1 MLLRNTIAMALLSV
15 LLSGALAHADKGTEL
30 KPTLAE
36 PGSVVLEESFSGGEL
51 GKGFVA
57 NKGDWQIKEEVL
69 VGREKKEDM
78 HAAVLTLQ
86 HPHRNSIIRFSF
98 QLDGATGFNLSFNH
112 AKGHL
117 FRIAANETGLTLTKD
132 ADKKDPNSKAQA
144 LAKASGKFDSGQWY
158 TLLVEIQGDKVSVQ
172 SDNGSKLDIQTSALD
187 VDKTGYRFVMR
198 GESLLLDDITV
209 WSVEP

>member
-1 MLLRNTIAMALLSV
+1 MLLRHTSVMALLSV
-15 LLSGALAHADKGTEL
+15 LLSGTIVHAEKGTEL
-30 KPTLAE
+30 EPTLAT
-36 PGSVVLEESFSGGEL
+36 PGSVILDESFSGGEL
-51 GKGFVA
+51 GKSWVA
-57 NKGDWQIKEEVL
+57 NKGDWTIKEGVV

-98 QLDGATGFNLSFNH
+98 QLDGAKGFNLSFNH

-117 FRIAANETGLTLTKD
+117 FRIAASESGLTLTKD
-132 ADKKDPNSKAQA
+132 ADKKDPNSKATA

-172 SDNGSKLDIQTSALD
+172 SDNGSKLSIQETTLGI
-187 VDKTGYRFVMR
+187 DKTGYRFVIR
-198 GESLLLDDITV
+198 GESLLLDDIKV
-209 WSVEP
+209 WSVGP